1 MIVENF
7 ISGPVSANTY
17 LVIDEKTGDAAL
29 IDIGECTAE
38 ILAALQDERIR
49 NFRYILLTHGHFD
62 HIDGVAALK
71 KQYPK
76 TPVAIHEADEACL
89 HDDLLSLARGFGC
102 VAQEKLDADILLHDG
117 DTLPFG
123 DGEIQVI
130 HTPGHTKGGVTYC
143 IGGALFTGDTL
154 FYLSIGRTDFP
165 GGSYEELND
174 SVHKLFALPGDYP
187 VYTGH
192 DRTTSLDFERKHNRF
207 VKWRET

>member
-49 NFRYILLTHGHFD
+49 HFRYILLTHGHFD

-71 KQYPK
+71 KQYAK
-76 TPVAIHEADEACL
+76 TPVAIHEADAACL

-102 VAQEKLDADILLHDG
+102 GAQEKLDADILLHDG

>member
-7 ISGPVSANTY
+7 VSGPVSANTY

-49 NFRYILLTHGHFD
+49 HFRYILLTHGHFD

-76 TPVAIHEADEACL
+76 TPVAIHEADAACL

-102 VAQEKLDADILLHDG
+102 GAQEKLNADILLHDG

-123 DGEIQVI
+123 DGDIQVI
-130 HTPGHTKGGVTYC
+130 HTPGHTKGGVTYR
-143 IGGALFTGDTL
+143 IGDALFTGDTL
-154 FYLSIGRTDFP
+154 FHLSVGRTDFP
-165 GGSYEELND
+165 GGSFEELND
-174 SVHKLFALPGDYP
+174 SVLRLFALNGDYA
-187 VYTGH
+187 VYPGH
-192 DRTTSLDFERKHNRF
+192 DRETTLSLERNQNPYIKR
-207 VKWRET
+207 RSI

>member
-7 ISGPVSANTY
+7 VSGPVSANTY

-76 TPVAIHEADEACL
+76 THVAIHEADKACL

-102 VAQEKLDADILLHDG
+102 GAQEKLDADILLHDG